1 MSTIATVQV
10 SWGPMRVM
18 GPSARRAVPC
28 IRRFEVARRGLADIV
43 RTYGAN
49 RGHRPLLRGVR
60 WKNRRQKNA
69 AGGLLSTG
77 GLIRF
82 VVAR

>member
-1 MSTIATVQV
+1 MSAIAAVQV
-10 SWGPMRVM
+10 SWAPMRIM
-18 GPSARRAVPC
+18 GPGARCAVPF
-28 IRRFEVARRGLADIV
+28 IRRFEVARCGLADIV

-49 RGHRPLLRGVR
+49 RGHRPLLRGVG